1 MDLLERAL
9 GLMACPLFE
18 NLAPAVLVRLAE
30 RSHADALAP
39 DERRST
45 ADAVWI
51 VGRGRFAVGSTEVGA
66 GHAIGLI
73 RVVRPQTPAIEIIAR
88 EPGELIALAVDDVRD
103 VLEEDPVALA
113 AIADRLAALLL
124 DHAP

>member
-1 MDLLERAL
+1 MDLLERARC
-9 GLMACPLFE
+9 LMACPLFE

-30 RSHADALAP
+30 RSHADSL
-39 DERRST
+39 DRDDRRST
-45 ADAVWI
+45 AETVWV
-51 VGRGRFAVGSTEVGA
+51 VGRGAFAAGNADVGV
-66 GHAIGLI
+66 GHAIGLV
-73 RVVRPQTPAIEIIAR
+73 RVVRPQTPAIEIVAR

-124 DHAP
+124 ESAP

>member
-1 MDLLERAL
+1 MDLLERARC
-9 GLMACPLFE
+9 LMACPLFE
-18 NLAPAVLVRLAE
+18 NLAPAMLVRLAE
-30 RSHADALAP
+30 RSHADSLARG
-39 DERRST
+39 ERRST
-45 ADAVWI
+45 ADAVWV
-51 VGRGRFAVGSTEVGA
+51 VGRGAFAAGDADVGA

-73 RVVRPQTPAIEIIAR
+73 RVVRPQTPAIEIVAR